1 MTKTWETS
9 ISYGVASV
17 DTYMMKSMESYIPIF
32 LNMERSKKTM
42 KKNAKDNSPEEIKNK
57 EAQVVEFMMNEY
69 PTLMNSI
76 KDHLNSSFS
85 LFAQKQM
92 DYGLGNVS
100 LGGNKK
106 LALLGVAI
114 RLNDKIQ
121 RLLNILDKDQSP
133 NNESLVDTAV
143 DITNYGA
150 IFNTL
155 LKDEWKK

>member
-1 MTKTWETS
+1 MEKGEKT
-9 ISYGVASV
+9 
-17 DTYMMKSMESYIPIF
+17 
-32 LNMERSKKTM
+32 TM
-42 KKNAKDNSPEEIKNK
+42 ANAKKPLQGETDIVEI
-57 EAQVVEFMMNEY
+57 MLNEY
-69 PTLMNSI
+69 PTLMHSI
-76 KDHLNSSFS
+76 KDHFNASFK
-85 LFAQKQM
+85 LFAEKQM

-121 RLLNILDKDQSP
+121 RMINILEKDQSP
-133 NNESLVDTAV
+133 NNESLLDTAV

-155 LKDEWKK
+155 LRDEWKK